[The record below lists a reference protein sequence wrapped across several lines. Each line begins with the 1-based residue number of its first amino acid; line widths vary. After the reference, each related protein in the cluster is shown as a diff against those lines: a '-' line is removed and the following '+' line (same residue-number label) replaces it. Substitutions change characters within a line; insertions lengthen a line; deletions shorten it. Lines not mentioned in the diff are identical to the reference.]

1 MFLYVILGTLGL
13 PVFAGGANGLDI
25 LLGYSGGYIIG
36 FLLATT
42 LISLIRKTI
51 PFKLNSLHI
60 FIYSL
65 AIHAIIITCGFIW
78 IGLLKGYGFSFHN
91 GLLPL
96 LLPSLIKSLI
106 IVITFQIYQKII
118 KYIKLNFNL
127 KTK

>member
-1 MFLYVILGTLGL
+1 MIVKLMYLLFLVLSLAISAQMKINLISNDLPLTLQTYVICIITILLPIDLAICSVFLYVILGTLGL

-60 FIYSL
+60 
-65 AIHAIIITCGFIW
+65 A
-78 IGLLKGYGFSFHN
+78 K
-91 GLLPL
+91 PR
-96 LLPSLIKSLI
+96 
-106 IVITFQIYQKII
+106 
-118 KYIKLNFNL
+118 
-127 KTK
+127 